1 MNGKTIT
8 IVDYGVGNL
17 YSVMR
22 SFEVCGAEDIF
33 ITSDPDKVMAADK
46 VVLPGVGAFSDG
58 MQGLKER
65 GLDKAIC
72 EFANSGRPLLG
83 ICLGM
88 QLFATKSEEFGE
100 HAGLG
105 IVPGKVVA
113 ILKEELNGEALKI
126 PFVGWSSLVQVNN
139 SLWNESALASISALD
154 SIFLVHSFHFA
165 PENPLHVLAAY
176 HYGGLRIVAAIK
188 KQNITGVQFHP
199 EKSGKVGLSIL
210 SNFINQE
217 STGNIS

>member
-22 SFEVCGAEDIF
+22 SFEVCGAEDIC
-33 ITSDPDKVMAADK
+33 ITSDPAKVMAADK
-46 VVLPGVGAFSDG
+46 VVLPGVGAFADG

-105 IVPGKVVA
+105 IIPGEVQMLPKYSSSA
-113 ILKEELNGEALKI
+113 EPLKMPFIGWARILPHAETSWKD
-126 PFVGWSSLVQVNN
+126 SLLEQCGPDECVY
-139 SLWNESALASISALD
+139 LI
-154 SIFLVHSFHFA
+154 HSFQYQ
-165 PENPLHVLAAY
+165 PTNPSDLLAIY
-176 HYGGLRIVAAIK
+176 HRDDKPIVAAIK
-188 KQNITGVQFHP
+188 RDNITGLQFHP
-199 EKSGKVGLSIL
+199 EKSGEAGLKIISKFISI
-210 SNFINQE
+210 NYK
-217 STGNIS
+217 